1 MKDNFKKKISLILAI
16 IATSLAVF
24 EPDVV
29 YDTTIHEFE
38 PTLLQVIVTIILF
51 TLLII
56 NNNEMKQAFKT
67 FILKTIYVLKG
78 GA

>member
-1 MKDNFKKKISLILAI
+1 MKNNFKKKISLILAI

-38 PTLLQVIVTIILF
+38 PTLLQAIVTIILF

-56 NNNEMKQAFKT
+56 NNDEMKQVFKT